1 MARVMT
7 TSSGFLVVL
16 CSCQPR
22 HPGVVCKEAY
32 MADSPLVE
40 GEICATMDLR
50 RSVIL
55 AVGYS
60 MKEV

>member
-1 MARVMT
+1 MV
-7 TSSGFLVVL
+7 
-16 CSCQPR
+16 
-22 HPGVVCKEAY
+22 
-32 MADSPLVE
+32 DSPLVE

-60 MKEV
+60 IKEV

>member
-1 MARVMT
+1 
-7 TSSGFLVVL
+7 
-16 CSCQPR
+16 
-22 HPGVVCKEAY
+22 

-55 AVGYS
+55 AVGYDVE
-60 MKEV
+60 EV